1 MSLIESEQELN
12 KKINDLEELTPQGI
26 SEDDYIKGVIDNF
39 NNVYLK
45 NLRKSGG
52 KERFTRDSEQ
62 PKFLPQKDRYL
73 PRNFKYANKQ
83 ESTNK
88 NSDIMDIVQCKKF
101 VNSVDESDVSEFDKK
116 LLLFIFEKQL
126 EQLNSI
132 NDEGEDESTENETE
146 ETKKR
151 YPVKRITPE
160 KGKCYEHAEYDVK
173 EKDEDGNEKYY
184 SYSQPKYVGLCTYM
198 GAGQYGA
205 IAKFENGEEK
215 NIVHFSEEG
224 KTCFNEIKCQDSQ
237 EGGKKKKRKTL
248 KKRKTKKNKKKKSR
262 KTKSKK

>member
-1 MSLIESEQELN
+1 MSLIESEEELN

-73 PRNFKYANKQ
+73 PENFKYANKQ
-83 ESTNK
+83 EYTNK
-88 NSDIMDIVQCKKF
+88 NSDIMDIVQCKNF

-132 NDEGEDESTENETE
+132 NDDDDFDYDGLNE
-146 ETKKR
+146 
-151 YPVKRITPE
+151 RIRHTIVQPT
-160 KGKCYEHAEYDVK
+160 A
-173 EKDEDGNEKYY
+173 
-184 SYSQPKYVGLCTYM
+184 SQ
-198 GAGQYGA
+198 
-205 IAKFENGEEK
+205 
-215 NIVHFSEEG
+215 
-224 KTCFNEIKCQDSQ
+224 
-237 EGGKKKKRKTL
+237 GGKKKKRKTL

>member
-1 MSLIESEQELN
+1 MTLTDEEQDDLN
-12 KKINDLEELTPQGI
+12 EIITYLNDLDKEIPEFV
-26 SEDDYIKGVIDNF
+26 SEYIIDLVKQF
-39 NNVYLK
+39 NK
-45 NLRKSGG
+45 
-52 KERFTRDSEQ
+52 
-62 PKFLPQKDRYL
+62 
-73 PRNFKYANKQ
+73 
-83 ESTNK
+83 
-88 NSDIMDIVQCKKF
+88 I
-101 VNSVDESDVSEFDKK
+101 VDESDVSEFDKK
-116 LLLFIFEKQL
+116 ILLFIFDKQL

-132 NDEGEDESTENETE
+132 NDEREDESTENETE

-198 GAGQYGA
+198 AAGQYDA
-205 IAKFENGEEK
+205 IAKFENGKEE

-224 KTCFNEIKCQDSQ
+224 KTCFNEIKPCPDSKK
-237 EGGKKKKRKTL
+237 EENPTGGKKKKRKTL

>member
-101 VNSVDESDVSEFDKK
+101 VNSVDESDVDEYDKK
-116 LLLFIFEKQL
+116 LLLFIFDKQL
-126 EQLNSI
+126 QQLQQLN
-132 NDEGEDESTENETE
+132 DD
-146 ETKKR
+146 
-151 YPVKRITPE
+151 
-160 KGKCYEHAEYDVK
+160 D
-173 EKDEDGNEKYY
+173 DEKYY
-184 SYSQPKYVGLCTYM
+184 GMIEAIDILLIHKEERKRREKLLKREKQRKIRKRRVEKLNQKSNHQDFFLPPLYS
-198 GAGQYGA
+198 
-205 IAKFENGEEK
+205 
-215 NIVHFSEEG
+215 
-224 KTCFNEIKCQDSQ
+224 
-237 EGGKKKKRKTL
+237 
-248 KKRKTKKNKKKKSR
+248 
-262 KTKSKK
+262 